1 MFDPVRVFNLI
12 SRTRSQIQLFK
23 TRTDFLEACFPKPR
37 NRPIF
42 DFLVLPRPWVEPN
55 HKLIRHVNVKR
66 TSNRIMDWKWI
77 IFQMVSNQRRNFNKL
92 NLRESKC
99 NPKILAKT
107 SNFCSIFGQSLFGGY
122 FKGWNFWAFLSQVKP
137 IYKIGM
143 IKNYSSGANENVLN
157 QILSSI
163 ACLI

>member
-1 MFDPVRVFNLI
+1 MSNELQIELWIESELFSKWLRIKGGI
-12 SRTRSQIQLFK
+12 STSWIWEKVSVIQ
-23 TRTDFLEACFPKPR
+23 
-37 NRPIF
+37 
-42 DFLVLPRPWVEPN
+42 
-55 HKLIRHVNVKR
+55 
-66 TSNRIMDWKWI
+66 
-77 IFQMVSNQRRNFNKL
+77 
-92 NLRESKC
+92 
-99 NPKILAKT
+99 KISAKT
-107 SNFCSIFGQSLFGGY
+107 SNFCSIFGQSFFGGF